1 MIKVNNINKYY
12 NDFQALNNINLE
24 ISKGDFVCIYG
35 NSGSGKT
42 TLLNILGLIDNKFE
56 GEYILND
63 VSIKSLNDNQLA
75 ELRNKYFGYIFQS
88 YNVDPYY
95 SVYESI
101 EIPLIISKKKDYKDK
116 ILDIISYVGLGEKT
130 YKKCSTLSGGELQRV
145 SVARALVN
153 DAEIIIADE
162 PTGALDSKNANN
174 IMALLKD
181 LNEKGKTI
189 ILVTHNAEQI
199 KLANKVFN
207 ISDGE
212 LINETI

>member
-63 VSIKSLNDNQLA
+63 VSIKSLDDNQLA